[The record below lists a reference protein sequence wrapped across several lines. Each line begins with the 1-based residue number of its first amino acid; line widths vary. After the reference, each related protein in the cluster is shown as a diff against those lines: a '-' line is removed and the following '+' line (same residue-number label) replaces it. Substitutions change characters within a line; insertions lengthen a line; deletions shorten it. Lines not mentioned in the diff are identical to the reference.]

1 MKQIWVA
8 VLAFFGIQAFAEEN
22 GKKVLTA
29 EQKTKLSETF
39 GEAFVSTLEASFK
52 DGTESTAAN
61 TAALAVELEGLRTSL
76 QAAEAEKVVL
86 LGNVSA
92 LTSEKEANTKKI
104 TDLQAAIGVLS
115 AKTETDPPAIIPSKT
130 DLKFDAMN
138 DKFLGGINQPFMA
151 IDNAHPYNLRAY
163 SELMKRR
170 GVNIP
175 TPMASSMD
183 YTSLKADLGDYYRV
197 RKQEQIQSF
206 VATLPSLESLFPL
219 ESGYQ
224 DQAALVNLF
233 MGEFSQADNT
243 GSTFDNVVK
252 GTYEFQA
259 EILTMYDVMFAHKFT
274 KLKEL
279 EKSWIGYLN
288 REGSD
293 TMKWSFIEFIL
304 VETSKVLHNERE
316 LRRIKGV
323 YKAPTAN
330 VAGPFL
336 QAANGYL
343 KFIKNQI
350 AAFKVKPFL
359 MGEWTSSTICGY
371 VYTMAEL
378 IPAAWRDSG
387 LLECQMSDSAWSAYK
402 KNNETLYGVNQDYKP
417 NTGYIKEYPNI
428 PIVVIPNMGAS
439 KRITFSLKN
448 NFRLFEDQA
457 GEMLNFNIEQ
467 QDWSLKVWSNWK
479 ESTWAMMVG
488 KKYASLA
495 AMPDDYSTQVIWC
508 NDVDEPATYYISM
521 DANDTTPSV
530 LNHTSLVS
538 VANTAATAI
547 TDIDDAVVGQEIRLK
562 CGNATNAVT
571 IAKAGDFSLLSAAW
585 TPAVGD
591 ILILKKRS
599 DGKFVEIDRQD
610 VTTSATAI
618 AADEATPDVLNI
630 TDIITVANTVPTAI
644 TDLVNSTYDV
654 TYTIYG
660 GSATNSTTIASAG
673 NFVLTAG
680 MTLGVGTWISLVKS
694 KVDDKFY
701 EIARG

>member
-1 MKQIWVA
+1 MWAA
-8 VLAFFGIQAFAEEN
+8 VLAFLTIDAFSEEN
-22 GKKVLTA
+22 GKKALNA
-29 EQKTKLSETF
+29 EQKTKLTETF
-39 GEAFVSTLEASFK
+39 GEAFVQTLEASFN
-52 DGTESTAAN
+52 ESPEGSAGENAAH
-61 TAALAVELEGLRTSL
+61 ALQLKGLQDQL
-76 QAAEAEKVVL
+76 KIAEIDRDKFKNDA
-86 LGNVSA
+86 SIA
-92 LTSEKEANTKKI
+92 TSEKVAAEKKVG
-104 TDLQAAIGVLS
+104 DLQGAIKILS
-115 AKTETDPPAIIPSKT
+115 AKSETEPPAIIPSKT
-130 DLKFDAMN
+130 NLKFDAMN
-138 DKFLGGINQPFMA
+138 DKFLGGVNLPFMA
-151 IDNAHPYNLRAY
+151 IDEKHPYNKRAY
-163 SELMKRR
+163 ASLMARR
-170 GVNIP
+170 GIEIH

-183 YTSLKADLGDYYRV
+183 YTSLKADLGDYYRI

-206 VATLPSLESLFPL
+206 VATLPSLESIFPL

-323 YKAPTAN
+323 YKAPTTN

-350 AAFKVKPFL
+350 AAFKVKAMP

-371 VYTMAEL
+371 VYAMAEL
-378 IPAAWRDSG
+378 VPAVWRDSG
-387 LLECQMSDSAWSAYK
+387 LLEVHMSDSAWSAYK

-428 PIVVIPNMGAS
+428 PIVVVPNMGAS
-439 KRITFSLKN
+439 KRIIITLKN

-457 GEMLNFNIEQ
+457 NEMLNFNIEQ

-488 KKYASLA
+488 KKYVSLA

-521 DANDTTPSV
+521 DADDVSPSV

-538 VANTAATAI
+538 VANTGATAI
-547 TDIDDAVVGQEIRLK
+547 THIDDAVIGQEIRLK

-571 IAKAGDFSLLSAAW
+571 IAKADHFSLLSAAW
-585 TPAVGD
+585 TPSVGD
-591 ILILKKRS
+591 ILILKLRS
-599 DGKFVEIDRQD
+599 DGKFIEIDRQD

-618 AADEATPDVLNI
+618 ADGEATPDVLNI
-630 TDIITVANTVPTAI
+630 TSIITVANTGATAI
-644 TDLVNSTYDV
+644 TDLVNSVHDV

-660 GSATNSTTIASAG
+660 GSNTNSTTIASAG

-680 MTLGVGTWISLVKS
+680 MTLSLGTWITLVKS

-701 EIARG
+701 EISRG